1 MGQEIILIAEII
13 TAIITIGGVLGSVW
27 KLFKKINNF
36 QETLN
41 YNTLETLKLI
51 IINKNIPLDE
61 RVLAGQTY
69 IKLNGNGAIKR
80 LVLELEEQLANQYVG
95 ENDEDPYE

>member
-1 MGQEIILIAEII
+1 MGAEIILIAEII

-51 IINKNIPLDE
+51 IINKKMC
-61 RVLAGQTY
+61 Y
-69 IKLNGNGAIKR
+69 IIGK
-80 LVLELEEQLANQYVG
+80 
-95 ENDEDPYE
+95 

>member
-1 MGQEIILIAEII
+1 MGEEIVLIAEII
-13 TAIITIGGVLGSVW
+13 TAIITICGVLGSVW
-27 KLFKKINNF
+27 RLFKKINNF

-61 RVLAGQTY
+61 RISAGQTY

-80 LVLELEEQLANQYVG
+80 LVSELEEQLANQYVG
-95 ENDEDPYE
+95 ENDEEPYE

>member
-1 MGQEIILIAEII
+1 MGEEIVLIAEII
-13 TAIITIGGVLGSVW
+13 TAIITICGVLGSVW
-27 KLFKKINNF
+27 RLFKKINNF

-61 RVLAGQTY
+61 RISAGQTY
-69 IKLNGNGAIKR
+69 VKLNGNGAIKR
-80 LVLELEEQLANQYVG
+80 LVSELEEQLANQYVG
-95 ENDEDPYE
+95 ENDEDP